1 MKPTTDELREW
12 RSMELTKRAYEL
24 IKEALSEWDRENTL
38 GLTAD
43 DSHRLSAQRDGARS
57 ALTFI
62 LGLGVE
68 DDSDSREGRPG

>member
-1 MKPTTDELREW
+1 MKPTSDELREW

-38 GLTAD
+38 EATAD
-43 DSHRLSAQRDGARS
+43 DSHRRSAQRDGARS

-62 LGLGVE
+62 LGLGVN
-68 DDSDSREGRPG
+68 DDSDGHEGRPG